1 MRASGARML
10 ELSITKQL
18 GPFAFAVEAT
28 LPSAGVVAL
37 FGRSGAGKTSLV
49 NMLAGLLRPDSGRI
63 AVAGR
68 VLFDSAAGIDLAPER
83 RRIGYVFQEGRLFPH
98 LDVRANLLYGY
109 RRIPPGERA
118 IKLPE
123 IVELLGIAHL
133 LGRRPANLSGGEK
146 QRVAIGRALLSN
158 PRLLLLDEPL
168 AALDAERKAEILP
181 FIERL
186 RDELGLPIVYVSHD
200 PMEVLRLADR
210 VLLLEQGRVA
220 AAGPVS
226 EVFGRPELQRLIGAE
241 EAGTV
246 LSAVVASRDETYG
259 LSRLSFGD
267 GGNLIVPDMG
277 AAIGSTLRLRI
288 RARDVSLARGK
299 PVEISVLNNLS
310 ARIVAIHPAEGP
322 YRDVEMLTAGVPL
335 WARITARSV
344 AELRLGIGEEV
355 YALVKA
361 VSIDRQAFTARPP
374 MQSAFRAATD

>member
-1 MRASGARML
+1 ML
-10 ELSITKQL
+10 ELSVRKQL
-18 GPFAFAVEAT
+18 GHFAFAAEAT

-37 FGRSGAGKTSLV
+37 FGRSGAGKTTLV
-49 NMLAGLLRPDSGRI
+49 NMLAGLLSPDSGRI

-68 VLFDSAAGIDLAPER
+68 VLFDSAAGIDLPPER

-98 LDVRANLLYGY
+98 LDVRANLLYGH
-109 RRIPPGERA
+109 RRIPQAER
-118 IKLPE
+118 IFKLPE
-123 IVELLGIAHL
+123 IVDLLGIGHL

-168 AALDAERKAEILP
+168 AALDAARKAEILP

-200 PMEVLRLADR
+200 PTEVLRLADR
-210 VLLLEQGRVA
+210 ILLLEQGRVA

-246 LSAVVASRDETYG
+246 LSAVVAGRDETYG
-259 LSRLSFGD
+259 LTRLSFGE
-267 GGNLIVPDMG
+267 GGSLIVPEME
-277 AAIGSTLRLRI
+277 AASGSALRLRI

-299 PVEISVLNNLS
+299 PVEISVLNNLQ

-322 YRDVEMLTAGVPL
+322 YRDVEMQTAGVPL

-344 AELRLGIGEEV
+344 AELQLAIGQEV
-355 YALVKA
+355 YAMVKA
-361 VSIDRQAFTARPP
+361 VSIDRQVFSRPAP
-374 MQSAFRAATD
+374 PAGARAAEA